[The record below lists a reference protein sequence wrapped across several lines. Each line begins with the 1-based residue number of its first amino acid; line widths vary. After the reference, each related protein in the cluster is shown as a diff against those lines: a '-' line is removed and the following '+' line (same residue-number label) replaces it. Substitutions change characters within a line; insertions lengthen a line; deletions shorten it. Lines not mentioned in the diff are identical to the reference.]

1 MIKSSGF
8 KMDHS
13 APSVSGGWGGGRQ
26 TQNALS
32 HSPGHVDLVYQPCL
46 STLFT
51 RDLMHTLLSR
61 RHIPFFILYPVDQFS
76 TPIQLFVTS
85 NPLLLLFFV
94 SKTDRRWWSST
105 WCSAASPQS
114 ATTKWYVSI
123 DFFISFHFSPRRSS
137 FGESS
142 HNLRVQNV
150 KIIVLGYAIA
160 SAHCR
165 GKRT

>member
-1 MIKSSGF
+1 
-8 KMDHS
+8 MDHS

-85 NPLLLLFFV
+85 NPLLLLFFFQRR
-94 SKTDRRWWSST
+94 TDGGGRQLDV
-105 WCSAASPQS
+105 PQLPHNQRQQNG
-114 ATTKWYVSI
+114 TYLSI
-123 DFFISFHFSPRRSS
+123 FSFHSISPLVARPL
-137 FGESS
+137 ESR
-142 HNLRVQNV
+142 LTTC
-150 KIIVLGYAIA
+150 GY
-160 SAHCR
+160 
-165 GKRT
+165 KM